1 MAWSVSSAV
10 LITDGVAAIVG
21 WAALGFTRGSLF
33 LARCASTAT
42 PASNS
47 TRGWPTASTDGSG
60 KHRLCCPTVTGRHEP
75 TNPNRASPRREV
87 VLCCRELLEAPSTSV
102 LPCFCHAA
110 FSFTSSQGRH
120 RHRSVC
126 ADTEAVAAATRR
138 ICAAFRRGARI
149 SINSCAHGCST
160 TKAIKAAPPLS
171 GRTGDGA
178 SRRDSRKSLP
188 VVRYRN
194 ASWL

>member
-1 MAWSVSSAV
+1 MDWSVSSAV

-33 LARCASTAT
+33 VARCASTAT
-42 PASNS
+42 TASTS
-47 TRGWPTASTDGSG
+47 ARGWPTASTDGSG
-60 KHRLCCPTVTGRHEP
+60 KHRLCCPDGCQPH
-75 TNPNRASPRREV
+75 NPNQLQPAARGS
-87 VLCCRELLEAPSTSV
+87 SV
-102 LPCFCHAA
+102 LSRVRGRILDECFPCFCHAA

-138 ICAAFRRGARI
+138 ICAAFWRGARI
-149 SINSCAHGCST
+149 SINSCAHGSST
-160 TKAIKAAPPLS
+160 TKAIIAAPPLS

-194 ASWL
+194 ASWR